1 MATLV
6 VNAGSSSHKLVLFD
20 DDGRRRWSGAIDWS
34 DRGGALA
41 QDQEQLAR
49 ALAPLLADATAAAI
63 TPGPIAAVGHRIV
76 HGGDRFRSAV
86 VLDDAV
92 TGALEALRRL
102 APLHNGPALDT
113 LAVLRQ
119 LLPTAWHA
127 AAFDTAFHRSL
138 PPEAATYALP
148 AAWRDRGLHR
158 FGFHGLSHGA
168 IARRWPDARLISAH
182 LGGGCSLAVIE
193 GGRCRDTTM
202 GFTPLDGLVMGTRS
216 GSLDPGLLLE
226 LLEQGVSVAELREG
240 LHRHSGLLGLSEH
253 SSDMRL
259 LRQRAQAGDG
269 PARLAIDVFQH
280 QLLKAIGAG
289 IALLGGFDVLALT
302 GGIGEHDGELHD
314 WLQQRLQGLGLA
326 PAGPARLEV
335 VPADEE
341 GEILRQLRALAPP
354 PPGRPGG

>member
-1 MATLV
+1 VAATLV

-20 DDGRRRWSGAIDWS
+20 DGGCRRWSGAIDWS

-41 QDQEQLAR
+41 QTQGQLAQ
-49 ALAPLLADATAAAI
+49 ALAPLLSEAGSGA
-63 TPGPIAAVGHRIV
+63 GPITAVGHRIV

-86 VLDDAV
+86 VLDDGV
-92 TGALEALRRL
+92 TEALEALRRL

-119 LLPTAWHA
+119 LLPDAWHG

-138 PPEAATYALP
+138 PPEASTYALP
-148 AAWRDRGLHR
+148 ADWRARGLHR

-168 IARRWPDARLISAH
+168 VARRYPSDRLISAH
-182 LGGGCSLAVIE
+182 LGGGCSLAVIAD
-193 GGRCRDTTM
+193 GRCRDTTM

-226 LLEQGVSVAELREG
+226 LLEQGVSLAELREG
-240 LHRHSGLLGLSEH
+240 LHRRSGLLGLSDH
-253 SSDMRL
+253 TADMRL
-259 LRQRAQAGDG
+259 LRQRAAAGDG

-302 GGIGEHDGELHD
+302 GGIGEHDGALRD

-341 GEILRQLRALAPP
+341 GEILRQLRALEPP

>member
-1 MATLV
+1 VATLV

-20 DDGRRRWSGAIDWS
+20 ADDGRLWAGAIDWA

-41 QDQEQLAR
+41 QGPQQLTQ
-49 ALAPLLADATAAAI
+49 ALAPLLAEAQTCTAGASI
-63 TPGPIAAVGHRIV
+63 TAVGHRIV

-86 VLDDAV
+86 VLDAAV
-92 TGALEALRRL
+92 TDELEALRRL

-113 LAVLRQ
+113 LAVLRR

-193 GGRCRDTTM
+193 GGCCRDTTM

-226 LLEQGVSVAELREG
+226 LLEQGVSLAELREG